1 MCFKTPKA
9 PAVAP
14 SPSRKD
20 VQGEVMDAR
29 VKLKDQQGVYGQIY
43 GDKGA
48 LGDSNYGKS
57 TVKLARLGASA

>member
-1 MCFKTPKA
+1 VCFKTPKA

-29 VKLKDQQGVYGQIY
+29 VKMKDQQGVYGQLY
-43 GDKGA
+43 GDRGA